1 MPISILWLDPLM
13 NTAKLCIGVL
23 GVHCTCTYTFVESV
37 KQNYVLIPT
46 DPTLTPSNLTS
57 ALDSLPDRLWWNF
70 GMRVPSSTL
79 NKIQSQFHT
88 NGERKAAL
96 LSVFATE
103 HPEPTWEHVSDV
115 LYRMGEDE
123 ECHRTLDIVQSKYP
137 TGESLPPSFLP
148 PLSHHSHPSHTTHT
162 NTPSSFMYTT
172 PPLPLSSIPSPPYL
186 SLSPSHL
193 SILCTYFP
201 CTHTQAGVNQI
212 VPVCTCMF
220 PWKITCEDLACILL
234 SLVLFQFPT
243 ISTG

>member
-1 MPISILWLDPLM
+1 MP
-13 NTAKLCIGVL
+13 K
-23 GVHCTCTYTFVESV
+23 
-37 KQNYVLIPT
+37 
-46 DPTLTPSNLTS
+46 
-57 ALDSLPDRLWWNF
+57 
-70 GMRVPSSTL
+70 STL

-88 NGERKAAL
+88 DGERKAAL
-96 LSVFATE
+96 LSVVATE

-115 LYRMGEDE
+115 LYRMKDE

-172 PPLPLSSIPSPPYL
+172 PPLPLSSITYHPYQHSLFLHVHYSTPPPLIHPLSPYLFPSP
-186 SLSPSHL
+186 SLL

-234 SLVLFQFPT
+234 SLVPFQFPT